1 MFQHPK
7 EQGIFPVNRLWFTS
21 QANRIAISQQPVP
34 IVSSFYYLRLPLTC
48 HPSRSMT
55 GLDHPLSL
63 PNNPTLVNIPN
74 EQAGEANDK
83 DAGTDPNGQG
93 SMGV

>member
-1 MFQHPK
+1 
-7 EQGIFPVNRLWFTS
+7 
-21 QANRIAISQQPVP
+21 
-34 IVSSFYYLRLPLTC
+34 
-48 HPSRSMT
+48 MT

-63 PNNPTLVNIPN
+63 PNNPTLVNILN